1 MMPSRCRDE
10 LIIGGWSV
18 WSAIYPLAAGHSV
31 VASDGGKSSVAMR
44 IVACTLPGG
53 ELSSAPLDGGYTI
66 ETMEFDEVWTLRRST
81 HAHTPRP
88 CMHPPSYTHNARV
101 CEHRGGAVSSPL

>member
-31 VASDGGKSSVAMR
+31 VASDGAGGRVRGRGRERVGGRADARSGWSYRGVA
-44 IVACTLPGG
+44 G
-53 ELSSAPLDGGYTI
+53 
-66 ETMEFDEVWTLRRST
+66 
-81 HAHTPRP
+81 
-88 CMHPPSYTHNARV
+88 
-101 CEHRGGAVSSPL
+101 RGGHD